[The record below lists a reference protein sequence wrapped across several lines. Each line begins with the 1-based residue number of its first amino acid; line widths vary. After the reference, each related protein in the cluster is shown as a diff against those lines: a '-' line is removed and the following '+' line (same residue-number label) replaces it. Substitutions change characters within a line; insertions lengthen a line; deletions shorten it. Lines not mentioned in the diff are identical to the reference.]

1 MKTLKKLSI
10 IFATMLL
17 PLMLSSCD
25 DGCDGGNKSEITN
38 NQENREETYSEDTIS
53 LNPRTP
59 RDAYKIELD
68 ESVKNN
74 EYLKDIKSISAE
86 LASNHKLE
94 NFYTKDSENV
104 FNKNYYPTFAITSA
118 ELEELLEITVYN
130 SSSTYSEEQHIFK
143 QIDSD
148 VKVLYGILEI
158 SYDKKTISGKIL
170 KQETRTPVTFYNG
183 KDINGNT
190 DSSNSS
196 EYKPSDV
203 ILTFMGK
210 LTQPSTYKVEYDYT
224 YSSYGEIKFYY
235 YPGTITITKV
245 QIGSN

>member
-1 MKTLKKLSI
+1 MKKFNKLCI
-10 IFATMLL
+10 ILAAMLL
-17 PLMLSSCD
+17 PLILSSCD
-25 DGCDGGNKSEITN
+25 DGCDGGNKSEITD
-38 NQENREETYSEDTIS
+38 NQENKEETYSDDTIS
-53 LNPRTP
+53 LSSSTP

-94 NFYTKDSENV
+94 SFYTKDSENI

-130 SSSTYSEEQHIFK
+130 GATSYSEEQHIFK

-148 VKVLYGILEI
+148 VKVLYGVLEI
-158 SYDKKTISGKIL
+158 SYDKKTISGRIL

-190 DSSNSS
+190 SYNSS

-203 ILTFMGK
+203 IVTFMGK
-210 LTQPSTYKVEYDYT
+210 LAQPSTYKVEYDYT
-224 YSSYGEIKFYY
+224 YSSYGEMKCYY

-245 QIGSN
+245 QMGSN

>member
-1 MKTLKKLSI
+1 MKKFNKLCMI
-10 IFATMLL
+10 LATILL
-17 PLMLSSCD
+17 PVILSSCD

-38 NQENREETYSEDTIS
+38 NQENREETYSDDTIS
-53 LNPRTP
+53 LSSWIP

-74 EYLKDIKSISAE
+74 EYLKDVKSISAE
-86 LASNHKLE
+86 LASNHKAGS
-94 NFYTKDSENV
+94 FYTKDGSNY
-104 FNKNYYPTFAITSA
+104 NYYTGFAITSA
-118 ELEELLEITVYN
+118 ELEELLEIVTEGYLKDSV
-130 SSSTYSEEQHIFK
+130 EQHIFK

-148 VKVLYGILEI
+148 VKVLYGALEI

-224 YSSYGEIKFYY
+224 YSSFGEKKYYY

-245 QIGSN
+245 QMGSN